1 MVFIQRGNNPL
12 LAIKSFAQGIGL
24 LGNPKLRKFVLIPVL
39 INFLVYGVA
48 FALGYYYLADIIDQF
63 IPGWLQWLRWILW
76 PLFFISFFIGGF
88 FTFTVLANL
97 IAAPFYGMLSA
108 AALAILSGE
117 SATITEA
124 PWPKVIKAELKRAA
138 YLGSRAIP
146 LVILSI
152 IPGINVL
159 APVLWALFGAWG
171 MALEY
176 MAYPLEN
183 AGILFSE
190 QRKLIGSVRWGALSF
205 GGLAAAGL
213 ALPLINIVVAPAA
226 VIGATIYVRELETN
240 RAQTDIEAA

>member
-1 MVFIQRGNNPL
+1 MLLDQKGNNPL
-12 LAIKSFAQGIGL
+12 LGVKFFGQGIKL
-24 LGNPKLRKFVLIPVL
+24 VGNPKLRKFVVIPIL
-39 INFLVYGVA
+39 INLLLYGIA
-48 FALGYYYLADIIDQF
+48 FTLGYLYLGDVIDQF
-63 IPGWLQWLRWILW
+63 IPSWLQWLRWILW

-108 AALAILSGE
+108 ATLTIISGE
-117 SATITEA
+117 SATVTEA
-124 PWPKVIKAELKRAA
+124 PWLKVVKAELRRAA
-138 YLGSRAIP
+138 YLGVRAIL

-159 APVLWALFGAWG
+159 APFLWALFGAWG

-183 AGILFSE
+183 AGVLFSE

-205 GGLAAAGL
+205 GGLAAVGL
-213 ALPLINIVVAPAA
+213 AFPIVNIIVAPAA
-226 VIGATIYVRELETN
+226 VIGATLYLREIETGK
-240 RAQTDIEAA
+240 AA

>member
-1 MVFIQRGNNPL
+1 MLLDQKGNNPL
-12 LAIKSFAQGIGL
+12 LGVKFFGQGIKL
-24 LGNPKLRKFVLIPVL
+24 VGNPKLRKFVVIPIL
-39 INFLVYGVA
+39 INLLLYGIA
-48 FALGYYYLADIIDQF
+48 FTLGYLYLGDVIDQF
-63 IPGWLQWLRWILW
+63 IPSWLQWLRWILW

-108 AALAILSGE
+108 ATLTIISGE
-117 SATITEA
+117 SATVTEA
-124 PWPKVIKAELKRAA
+124 PWLKVVKAELRRAA
-138 YLGSRAIP
+138 YLGVRAIL

-159 APVLWALFGAWG
+159 APFLWALFGAWG

-183 AGILFSE
+183 AGVLFSE

-205 GGLAAAGL
+205 GGLAAVGL
-213 ALPLINIVVAPAA
+213 AFPIINIIVAPAA
-226 VIGATIYVRELETN
+226 VIGATLYLREIETGK
-240 RAQTDIEAA
+240 AA